1 MSPGSTNTLRGIN
14 FQPRYRT
21 AAAFVDLLAALQG
34 SCLGSRRSRLYSSTV
49 EYPTLAQTL

>member
-1 MSPGSTNTLRGIN
+1 MSPGSTNTE
-14 FQPRYRT
+14 PRYRT

-34 SCLGSRRSRLYSSTV
+34 SCLGSRRSLLYSSTV